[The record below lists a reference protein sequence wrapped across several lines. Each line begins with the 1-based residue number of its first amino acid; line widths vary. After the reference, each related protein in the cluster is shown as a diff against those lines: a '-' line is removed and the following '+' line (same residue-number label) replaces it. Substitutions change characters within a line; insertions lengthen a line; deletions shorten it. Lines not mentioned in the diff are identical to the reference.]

1 MTKPTTQY
9 AFIGAGNMAKG
20 IIAGMLDSGI
30 SADAIIASTRTLSSG
45 TQLTAQF
52 GIEAVQDNDLCL
64 DAEVIILAVKPQ
76 ILVDVL
82 AQMNKELLAKK
93 LIISVIAGIP
103 CHVYYQ
109 HIASNIRLVRTM
121 PNMPSMIGQGMTG
134 LYAEHCSQ
142 ADKNTA
148 EQLMQCAGKTLW
160 VDSEAGIDY
169 VNAISGSGP
178 AYVYGFIHYLAEAG
192 ERLGLSYADALQLA
206 LQTLIGSTNLAE
218 QQHQGTP
225 ESIQN
230 LIAQIT
236 SKGGTTF
243 EAMQSFEK
251 DQLGQVIDNAVQ
263 QCYRRAVELGQQ
275 YQ

>member
-45 TQLTAQF
+45 AQLTAQF
-52 GIEAVQDNDLCL
+52 GIDAVQDNDLCL

>member
-45 TQLTAQF
+45 AQLTAQF